1 MQTVVGYTG
10 GKFDKPTYDD
20 VCSGKTGH
28 SEAVRVSY
36 DPEQTSLKLILQE
49 YWKISAPMFPQILG
63 GPQYR
68 SIIFFNSKEQEA
80 AIRKEKLA
88 LEGQLRRKVYTDVL
102 PAKTFYR
109 AEEYHQNYYKKNNA
123 GYCKAR

>member
-1 MQTVVGYTG
+1 
-10 GKFDKPTYDD
+10 
-20 VCSGKTGH
+20 
-28 SEAVRVSY
+28 
-36 DPEQTSLKLILQE
+36 
-49 YWKISAPMFPQILG
+49 MFPQILG